1 MLSQHGQYLVVTLAL
16 KERRSLG
23 HVTDGGLPG
32 GSGGLRTVRR
42 AAETPHVSETFS
54 VHSSLSSKEFE
65 WHIQPLGKREKY
77 SQ

>member
-1 MLSQHGQYLVVTLAL
+1 MTLAL

-42 AAETPHVSETFS
+42 ATETSHVSETFS

-65 WHIQPLGKREKY
+65 RHVQPLEKREKY
-77 SQ
+77 DQ